1 METNVSLRDR
11 VLETARRIVIQEGYA
26 ALSMRAVAREIGCSA
41 TAIYLHFD
49 SKDALMHSIVDEG
62 MRLLNEILT
71 RAAELEVDPLRRLER
86 MLRSYV
92 AFGLDNPEY
101 YEIMFMLH
109 PRLLERYPAESY
121 RRARR
126 NLDIIA
132 DAVVAASDKPLDNDT
147 ARRAATAAW
156 STVHGVI
163 SLMLA
168 GRIDAALP
176 TEPVIDQVI
185 RSALMGLGLT
195 NGRVVD

>member
-1 METNVSLRDR
+1 
-11 VLETARRIVIQEGYA
+11 
-26 ALSMRAVAREIGCSA
+26 
-41 TAIYLHFD
+41 
-49 SKDALMHSIVDEG
+49 MHSIVDEG
-62 MRLLNEILT
+62 MRQLNEILT

-101 YEIMFMLH
+101 YEIMFMLN

-132 DAVVAASDKPLDNDT
+132 DAVIGASGNQMDRDT
-147 ARRAATAAW
+147 ARQAATAAW
-156 STVHGVI
+156 STVHGVV

-176 TEPVIDQVI
+176 NEPVIGQVI
-185 RSALMGLGLT
+185 HSAMVGLGLT
-195 NGRVVD
+195 DGSGDA